1 MEMQGK
7 RACAV
12 LEGACMM
19 VVSMFHVIVEIPES
33 FTIKDKRM
41 VVQSIKDKLHKRF
54 RISCAELDLLDSL
67 RFAHIGGAYVS
78 NSIEVGNSVM
88 QKALSFI
95 ETSFPLRIHTVE
107 FNTEHYD

>member
-1 MEMQGK
+1 MQVL
-7 RACAV
+7 RANVV
-12 LEGACMM
+12 LEGTCMM

-33 FTIKDKRM
+33 FSIKDKRM
-41 VVQSIKDKLHKRF
+41 VVQSIKDKLHKKYK
-54 RISCAELDLLDSL
+54 ISCAELDLLDSL

-78 NSIEVGNSVM
+78 NSMELGNTVL
-88 QKALSFI
+88 QKALNFI